1 MSEGGVSVR
10 SLCICLLLGALS
22 GGPGFAASPG
32 ARLLQPTRD
41 ASGWILRLEPGR
53 AQAEH
58 GGQVTSVRL
67 RRGETLDVIEE
78 AAGGWLAAGGR
89 ERELGGRRLVLFA
102 SDGFATRRLPTPA
115 TAPGSIG
122 LRPVLL
128 VDHGE
133 LVGMAWLEGVD
144 PRRLEVRAAVREGEG
159 WAEPETVAGP
169 AAGSQTALSGTVLAD
184 GSWLLV
190 WSAFDGQDD
199 EVQWSVRSGGAWR
212 TPDRLHAGNDV
223 PDITPAVVAEGDG
236 ALAAWSRLE
245 SGEYATV
252 VARFSD
258 GRWSRP
264 RAVAGRGSFY
274 PSFHRD
280 TRHTHLVLRNA
291 EPRGWTV
298 IDLAADGSPLR
309 HAIFAH
315 AAPERPAIAADND
328 SELSLA
334 WPEGPGRQSTRWER
348 PE

>member
-1 MSEGGVSVR
+1 MSGGGLSVR
-10 SLCICLLLGALS
+10 ILCISLFLGALS
-22 GGPGFAASPG
+22 GATGFAAEPG

-41 ASGWILRLEPGR
+41 TSGWILRVEKGR
-53 AQAEH
+53 VQAEH
-58 GGQVTSVRL
+58 GGQTTSVGL
-67 RRGETLDVIEE
+67 RRGETLDVVEE

-89 ERELGGRRLVLFA
+89 ESESGERRLVLLA
-102 SDGFATRRLPTPA
+102 SDGFATHRLQPPA
-115 TAPGSIG
+115 TATGSIG
-122 LRPVLL
+122 LRPALL

-144 PRRLEVRAAVREGEG
+144 PRRLEVRAAVRDGDG
-159 WAEPETVAGP
+159 WFEPETVAGP

-223 PDITPAVVAEGDG
+223 PDITPAVVAEGNG

-245 SGEYATV
+245 AGEYATV
-252 VARFSD
+252 VARFSG
-258 GRWSRP
+258 GRWSQP
-264 RAVAGRGSFY
+264 RAVAGVGSFY
-274 PSFHRD
+274 PTFHRD
-280 TRHTHLVLRNA
+280 AQHTHLVLRNA

-298 IDLAADGSPLR
+298 LDLAADGSPRR

-315 AAPERPAIAADND
+315 AAMERPAIAADNG

-334 WPEGPGRQSTRWER
+334 WPEGAVRQSARWER
-348 PE
+348 PR